1 MSEDSAANA
10 EAADGL
16 SPEAGLLD
24 DQIEEGAP
32 KSNGRRKKMLIILGV
47 AVVGGIILGISFTL
61 LLSALQPTPKDQ
73 VKVSAP
79 VPTLVRDPQQESLIR
94 DLQAKNRL
102 LEEQAKQQSSVQAKP
117 AEYSAPRDDNE
128 QIIKLKEKNEKLE
141 EQLRRSRQAAPSPV
155 RSFAHGKPSNAK
167 VAEDCTITDQTV
179 PLGEKLKSCVEDF
192 NRITR

>member
-1 MSEDSAANA
+1 MSEDSAAST

-24 DQIEEGAP
+24 DQTEEGASKP
-32 KSNGRRKKMLIILGV
+32 NGRRKKMLIILGV
-47 AVVGGIILGISFTL
+47 AVAGGIILGVSFTL
-61 LLSALQPTPKDQ
+61 LLSSLQPTPKDQ
-73 VKVSAP
+73 VKISAP
-79 VPTLVRDPQQESLIR
+79 APAPVRDPLQESLIR

-102 LEEQAKQQSSVQAKP
+102 LEEQARQQSIVQTKP
-117 AEYSAPRDDNE
+117 AEYSAPRDDSA
-128 QIIKLKEKNEKLE
+128 QIKELKEKNEKLE
-141 EQLRRSRQAAPSPV
+141 EQLRLSRQAAPPPV

-192 NRITR
+192 NRTTR

>member
-24 DQIEEGAP
+24 EQIEEGTLKP
-32 KSNGRRKKMLIILGV
+32 NGRRKKMLIILGV

-61 LLSALQPTPKDQ
+61 LLSALQPTPRDQ
-73 VKVSAP
+73 IKVSAP
-79 VPTLVRDPQQESLIR
+79 APALVRDPHQESLIR

-102 LEEQAKQQSSVQAKP
+102 LEEQARQQSIVQTKP

-128 QIIKLKEKNEKLE
+128 QIKELKEKNEKLE
-141 EQLRRSRQAAPSPV
+141 EQLRLSRQAAPPPV

-192 NRITR
+192 NRATR